1 MCARMG
7 MVWSQARAQG
17 CCTGVRAR
25 ADENRGIAVP
35 HACTQALLLDGEDK
49 AAALLHE
56 LMGGQKKMRAR
67 RRAQERRGAS
77 TSFLYHEVAAQEVP
91 PLDVLGGATFCLCL
105 WTFIRELLGDQKKPT
120 LLACVDK
127 HGPSRREDVWVSV
140 RWTPRSAWRHFE
152 AAPQHANAERSWREV
167 HTATAVAGGSAHV
180 PCAPLHLVGAI
191 LHRFWAVAVASA
203 AKQAGG
209 GYHGGGGGAVGV
221 GGGGSCGKWLSLILE
236 LDKEKGLGLSMS
248 STFVSDVSAA
258 LVAGRNLDRCVCA
271 RAREAPSLEF
281 FCSSNMLIK
290 PPKVPAGIADA
301 HCAVRRGAK

>member
-1 MCARMG
+1 MCADG
-7 MVWSQARAQG
+7 YGLVAGAG
-17 CCTGVRAR
+17 TGVRAR

-91 PLDVLGGATFCLCL
+91 PLDALGGATFCLCL

-203 AKQAGG
+203 AK
-209 GYHGGGGGAVGV
+209 
-221 GGGGSCGKWLSLILE
+221 
-236 LDKEKGLGLSMS
+236 
-248 STFVSDVSAA
+248 
-258 LVAGRNLDRCVCA
+258 
-271 RAREAPSLEF
+271 
-281 FCSSNMLIK
+281 
-290 PPKVPAGIADA
+290 
-301 HCAVRRGAK
+301 